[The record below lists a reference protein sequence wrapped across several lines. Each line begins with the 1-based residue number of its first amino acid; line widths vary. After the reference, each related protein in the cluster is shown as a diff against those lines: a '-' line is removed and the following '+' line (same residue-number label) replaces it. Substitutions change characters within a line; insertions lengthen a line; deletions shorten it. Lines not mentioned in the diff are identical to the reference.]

1 MRVDPSPR
9 YAHLTPEE
17 RQARLDALA
26 LELMTAET
34 PDRRRALWEEM
45 AEIRMSTPKD
55 QRNALARARGLPEE
69 P

>member
-1 MRVDPSPR
+1 MRSDPSPR
-9 YAHLTPEE
+9 YAHLTPEQ

-45 AEIRMSTPKD
+45 ADLRQAAP
-55 QRNALARARGLPEE
+55 RGARVDA
-69 P
+69 